1 MIEIAIDG
9 TAASGKGTLAR
20 RLSVKYDF
28 PHLDTGSMYRMVAL
42 ELINDK
48 KNDYTNLEIECCKIA
63 KKLSFKQLEN
73 NKLRSEVVAALASKI
88 ASFPT
93 LRETLNL
100 KQIEFANVN
109 KRKYGGCILDGRDI
123 GTKILPNANFKFF
136 INASVEIRAKRRL
149 LEKNISFLHGNDE
162 ECMLQSLIS
171 DITKRDLSDSTRK
184 TSPLVPA
191 EDAFI
196 IDTSTISADEVMS
209 IATKI
214 IERSNKIVGWK
225 MEISINKFN
234 I

>member
-20 RLSVKYDF
+20 RLSVKYNF

-48 KNDYTNLEIECCKIA
+48 KNDYTNLEIESCKIA
-63 KKLSFKQLEN
+63 KKLSFKQFEN

-88 ASFPT
+88 ASFPS

-149 LEKNISFLHGNDE
+149 LEKNITFLHGNDE
-162 ECMLQSLIS
+162 KCMLQSLIN

-214 IERSNKIVGWK
+214 IEGSNKIVG
-225 MEISINKFN
+225 
-234 I
+234 

>member
-48 KNDYTNLEIECCKIA
+48 KNNYTNLEIESCKIA

-88 ASFPT
+88 ASFPS

-171 DITKRDLSDSTRK
+171 DITKRDLSDSRRK

-196 IDTSTISADEVMS
+196 IDTSSISADEVMS

-214 IERSNKIVGWK
+214 IERSNKTVG
-225 MEISINKFN
+225 
-234 I
+234 